1 MCPLFCGRGHEGSFQ
16 RERES
21 EIMGSVSKQKF
32 RSRRNKQNE
41 RKDKYSYH
49 NTFFCG
55 QGEGDKT
62 LFVKSRVRISFPF
75 LMFSTVRGKKV
86 NLAHLKTTDKE
97 EREGGGKRCFYD
109 TSWIIL
115 LLFLPNCP
123 PFPSLP
129 HFLEGKHMAIKNSAR
144 YSNTLLPL
152 SFQ

>member
-1 MCPLFCGRGHEGSFQ
+1 MLPCPVLSKKQGFGDYCKKIVMCPLFCGRGREGSFQ

-41 RKDKYSYH
+41 RKDKDSYRDS
-49 NTFFCG
+49 FFFAGRGGRQNIIC
-55 QGEGDKT
+55 QIARPN
-62 LFVKSRVRISFPF
+62 FIPF
-75 LMFSTVRGKKV
+75 SYVFNREGKKV

-109 TSWIIL
+109 ISWIIL

-123 PFPSLP
+123 PP
-129 HFLEGKHMAIKNSAR
+129 
-144 YSNTLLPL
+144 PL
-152 SFQ
+152 SLIS